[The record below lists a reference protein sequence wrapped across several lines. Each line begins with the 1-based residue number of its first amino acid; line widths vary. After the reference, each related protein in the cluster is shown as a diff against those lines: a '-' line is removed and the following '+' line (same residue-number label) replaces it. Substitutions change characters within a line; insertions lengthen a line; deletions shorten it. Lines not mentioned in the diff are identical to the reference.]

1 MDGGQVISDAGV
13 VCYSNLEEV
22 SCVIT
27 TEERKRSNFVNLL
40 NDLTPKEWILFQKS
54 WFIHNPPPRD
64 PRKLL
69 HPAAFPETLAADFIR
84 FFTKKGQWVLD
95 PMVGTGSTLIACAM
109 TGRNG
114 IGIDLVPKWAKIAIQ
129 RLAEFK
135 EQGSLLEEPTEQ
147 KVIIADARDLDKIS
161 MPPID
166 YVLTS
171 PPYWDML
178 RRKGFENQAKRI
190 ANGWDIYYSD
200 DPRDLGNISDY
211 DRFLDELCSIYRK
224 VYDKMRPGAYMTIIV
239 KNVKK
244 GSRMYPLAWDIGKRL
259 SEFFELRDEKIWC
272 QDNQKLAPFGLG
284 RTWISNTMHHYCL
297 IFRKPD

>member
-1 MDGGQVISDAGV
+1 M
-13 VCYSNLEEV
+13 EV
-22 SCVIT
+22 ATRRVGFIN
-27 TEERKRSNFVNLL
+27 RL

-64 PRKLL
+64 AHKLL
-69 HPAAFPETLAADFIR
+69 HPAAFPETLAAEFIR
-84 FFTKKGQWVLD
+84 FFTKRGQWVLD

-114 IGIDLVPKWAKIAIQ
+114 IGIELIPKWASIARQ
-129 RLAEFK
+129 RLEEARA
-135 EQGSLLEEPTEQ
+135 QGSLLNEPTEQ
-147 KVIIADARDLDKIS
+147 HIIVADARDIDQIP

-178 RRKGFENQAKRI
+178 RRKGFENQAKRRS
-190 ANGWDIYYSD
+190 NGLDTYYSE
-200 DPRDLGNISDY
+200 DPRDLGNIADY
-211 DRFLDELCSIYRK
+211 DQFLEELCRIYRK
-224 VYDKMRPGAYMTIIV
+224 VMEKMRPGAYMTIIV

-244 GSRMYPLAWDIGKRL
+244 GSRMYPLAWDLGKRL
-259 SEFFELRDEKIWC
+259 SEFLELRDEKIWC
-272 QDNQKLAPFGLG
+272 QDNQKLAPYGLG
-284 RTWISNTMHHYCL
+284 RTWVSNTMHHYCL